1 MKILIV
7 NSLYPPYIIGGAEV
21 SSQKLAEELAKA
33 GHSVSVLATGKEN
46 IDEEIGRVKV
56 YRRHFS
62 NIMSFWEFKHS
73 TPIKRLIYKVADI
86 YNPLNRKTIMEI
98 IKKVAP
104 DIIHTNTIYGIS
116 PVIWECAK
124 SLKVPIVQTV
134 RDYYLMC
141 PKANL
146 MKRDGEECN
155 KPNMICNGFREF
167 HRKMSNTV
175 NAVTAPS
182 KYTLTRFL
190 DEGYFSDSIKKVI
203 YNAVDYDLTRFRVL
217 AQKHIESKRTP
228 MHVIYVGSFIETKG
242 IHVLL
247 EAIKQCP
254 EDIVFHF
261 AGKGRLLPEIQKAAE
276 SNSNVILEGF
286 LHEESLNKLMSEMD
300 LLVCPSI
307 WAEPFGRVI
316 IDAYKSCVPVIGTR
330 CGGIPEL
337 IQDKMTGLVIEPNSS
352 IALANAISS
361 MKASKLTE
369 NMVIAMEN
377 KLMEFSIENQR
388 IQFENLY
395 KKIIGVEGGGLI
407 IVSLLLCLYQRHFA
421 LWKGVACYLM
431 QRDRRETDE
440 ADICA

>member
-7 NSLYPPYIIGGAEV
+7 NSLYPPCIIGGAEV
-21 SSQKLAEELAKA
+21 SSQKLAVELVKA
-33 GHSVSVLATGKEN
+33 GHSVSVLATGEEDM
-46 IDEEIGRVKV
+46 DEEIGGVKV

-73 TPIKRLIYKVADI
+73 TPIKRLLYKIVDI
-86 YNPLNRKTIMEI
+86 YNPLNRKTIMEV
-98 IKKVAP
+98 IKNVTP
-104 DIIHTNTIYGIS
+104 DVIHTNTIYGIS
-116 PVIWECAK
+116 PVIWECAQ

-146 MKRDGEECN
+146 MKRDGDECN
-155 KPNMICNGFREF
+155 NPNMICNGFREF
-167 HRKMSNTV
+167 HRKKSNTV

-182 KYTLTRFL
+182 EYTLNRFL
-190 DEGYFSDSIKKVI
+190 DEGYFSDSIKRVI
-203 YNAVDYDLTRFRVL
+203 YNAVDYDLIRFRVL
-217 AQKHIESKRTP
+217 AKKHMASKRTP

-254 EDIVFHF
+254 EGIVFHF

-286 LHEESLNKLMSEMD
+286 LDEESLNRLMSEMD

-337 IQDKMTGLVIEPNSS
+337 IQNKVTGLVIEPNSS
-352 IALANAISS
+352 VALADAISF
-361 MKASKLTE
+361 MKEYKITE

-377 KLMEFSIENQR
+377 KLMDFSIENQR
-388 IQFENLY
+388 VQFENLY
-395 KKIIGVEGGGLI
+395 KEIIAGGG
-407 IVSLLLCLYQRHFA
+407 
-421 LWKGVACYLM
+421 G
-431 QRDRRETDE
+431 TP
-440 ADICA
+440 